1 MNNIA
6 TGIEQLARM
15 IETIFEDKL
24 AESALNRGQYAYI
37 LYLHENEGAN
47 QYDIS
52 RDLFIDK
59 TTVAKAL
66 KKLEETGY
74 ILRKTDQRDKRRVNV
89 FLSKKGK
96 LIYEEVKGASDD
108 IQSIMAT
115 NVHKDLVKELSSL
128 LDIFIQELDLKWCD
142 IKNYKRDTSFSLA
155 SIQDMD
161 ALKERNI
168 YHFKEGEKLFIERFG
183 QYVLNW
189 IRFEE
194 GDMEDLL
201 VSEIH
206 FHQISDVIQ
215 HGMELIREFENW
227 YFSNLN
233 GSLTIRIPEGDI
245 NRQKLLHK
253 NHYLFL
259 SYEKKG
265 DQVFYNY
272 NKKERI

>member
-24 AESALNRGQYAYI
+24 AESSLNRGQYAYI
-37 LYLHENEGAN
+37 LYLNENEGAN

-89 FLSKKGK
+89 FLSKKGRQ
-96 LIYEEVKGASDD
+96 IFEEVKGASDE

-128 LDIFIQELDLKWCD
+128 LDVFIQELDLKWCD

-155 SIQDMD
+155 SNHDMD
-161 ALKERNI
+161 ALRERNI
-168 YHFKEGEKLFIERFG
+168 YSFREDEKLFIERFG

-189 IRFEE
+189 IKFIEKDQGGIE
-194 GDMEDLL
+194 

-206 FHQISDVIQ
+206 FHQIADVVQ
-215 HGMELIREFENW
+215 HGMDLIREFESW
-227 YFSNLN
+227 YFSNHE
-233 GSLTIRIPEGDI
+233 GTITIRIPEGDVE
-245 NRQKLLHK
+245 RQKLVHK
-253 NHYLFL
+253 NNYLFL
-259 SYEKKG
+259 SYEKRG

-272 NKKERI
+272 QKKNS

>member
-37 LYLHENEGAN
+37 LYLYENEGAN

-66 KKLEETGY
+66 KKLEEGGH

-89 FLSKKGK
+89 SLSKKGK
-96 LIYEEVKGASDD
+96 QIYEEVKEASDD
-108 IQSIMAT
+108 IQSIMST
-115 NVHKDLVKELSSL
+115 NVHPELVGQLSSL

-142 IKNYKRDTSFSLA
+142 IKNYRRDTSYSLA
-155 SIQDMD
+155 SKQDMD
-161 ALKERNI
+161 MLKERNV
-168 YHFKEGEKLFIERFG
+168 YHFKEGEELFIERFG

-189 IRFEE
+189 VRFEK
-194 GDMEDLL
+194 DDDRNILA
-201 VSEIH
+201 SEIH
-206 FHQISDVIQ
+206 FHQISDVVQ
-215 HGMELIREFENW
+215 NGMDLIRELESW
-227 YFSNLN
+227 YFANHK
-233 GSLTIRIPEGDI
+233 GKITIRIDEGDI
-245 NRQKLLHK
+245 DRQKLLHK
-253 NHYLFL
+253 NHYLFRN
-259 SYEKKG
+259 YERQADKTYYYYDKK
-265 DQVFYNY
+265 Q
-272 NKKERI
+272 

>member
-24 AESALNRGQYAYI
+24 TDSSLNRGQYAYL
-37 LYLHENEGAN
+37 LYLYENEGAN

-96 LIYEEVKGASDD
+96 HIYEDVKKASDE
-108 IQSIMAT
+108 IQAIMAT
-115 NVHKDLVKELSSL
+115 NVHPDLLKELGSL
-128 LDIFIQELDLKWCD
+128 LEIFIQELDLKWCD
-142 IKNYKRDTSFSLA
+142 IKSYKRDSSFSVA
-155 SIQDMD
+155 SAQDM
-161 ALKERNI
+161 AMLKERNI
-168 YHFKEGEKLFIERFG
+168 YHFKTEEKLFIERFG

-189 IRFEE
+189 IRYEQDE
-194 GDMEDLL
+194 NTEDL
-201 VSEIH
+201 VASEVH
-206 FHQISDVIQ
+206 FHQISDVIH
-215 HGMELIREFENW
+215 HGMELLREFEQW
-227 YFSNLN
+227 YFSNYHGN
-233 GSLTIRIPEGDI
+233 VQIRIPEGDVL
-245 NRQKLLHK
+245 RQKLLHK
-253 NHYLFL
+253 NQYLFR
-259 SYEKKG
+259 SYEKQG
-265 DQVFYNY
+265 DQTYY
-272 NKKERI
+272 YYEKKK

>member
-24 AESALNRGQYAYI
+24 VASSLNRGQYAYL
-37 LYLHENEGAN
+37 LYLFENEGAN

-96 LIYEEVKGASDD
+96 VTYEEVKKASDE
-108 IQSIMAT
+108 IQGIMAT
-115 NVHKDLVKELSSL
+115 NVHPDLVRELASL

-142 IKNYKRDTSFSLA
+142 IKSYKRDSSFSLA
-155 SIQDMD
+155 STQDMNM
-161 ALKERNI
+161 LKERHI
-168 YHFKEGEKLFIERFG
+168 YHFRPEEKLFIERFG

-189 IRFEE
+189 IRYEQDE
-194 GDMEDLL
+194 ATGDL
-201 VSEIH
+201 VASEVH
-206 FHQISDVIQ
+206 FHQISDII
-215 HGMELIREFENW
+215 HNGMELLREFEQW
-227 YFSNLN
+227 YFSNYKGN
-233 GSLTIRIPEGDI
+233 IQIRILEGDI
-245 NRQKLLHK
+245 ARQKLLHK
-253 NHYLFL
+253 NQYLFR
-259 SYEKKG
+259 SYEKV
-265 DQVFYNY
+265 DNEAYY
-272 NKKERI
+272 YYEKKK